1 MAELFNEEQ
10 NNVENEVESE
20 ITENELPED
29 VELMGYDDDDEGI
42 IDDNDDDDD
51 ENVKIRNPAE
61 NIPAENIPSEIV
73 QNDDDDDDA
82 NPEGLD
88 EQTIRT
94 FLEQLIHLQ
103 NQTILK
109 KKENRLIPSVN
120 HFFKLDLEQKGEQ
133 ISPSI
138 TRHLLH
144 ICDLIVRKKIDI
156 DVDTGDRNVMEY
168 IATKDCPAKDIRFTF
183 VEDMHIHGYIRKA
196 VQQLQAI
203 KKSIR
208 KKMGDEVKRLALIDA
223 GKFNA
228 LMEMFTENN
237 NRQKLLSD
245 AKRSAEEAGLIES
258 RATVLKSVKNK
269 SSTAGIYAN
278 STSVLY

>member
-29 VELMGYDDDDEGI
+29 VELMGYDDDDDEGI

-61 NIPAENIPSEIV
+61 NIPSEIV
-73 QNDDDDDDA
+73 QNDDDDDDDDDDA

-120 HFFKLDLEQKGEQ
+120 NFLKLDLEQKGEQ

-168 IATKDCPAKDIRFTF
+168 ITTKDCPSKDIRFTF
-183 VEDMHIHGYIRKA
+183 VEDMRIHGYIRKA

-203 KKSIR
+203 KKEHS
-208 KKMGDEVKRLALIDA
+208 KKNGRRSQTVSANRR
-223 GKFNA
+223 GK
-228 LMEMFTENN
+228 
-237 NRQKLLSD
+237 
-245 AKRSAEEAGLIES
+245 I
-258 RATVLKSVKNK
+258 
-269 SSTAGIYAN
+269 
-278 STSVLY
+278 